1 MIKRTVALVG
11 AALLVSVVPVT
22 AHAAV
27 KKAKA
32 PLSCETRTF
41 TSSAGTRFNDPEDPA
56 AQLNVMSP
64 IIDSINSASCGQT
77 VRVAM
82 FSISDGEPGP
92 TFAAALVAA
101 HQRGVIVK
109 ALMDQHSDNA
119 TWQSMVTELGND
131 PKAESFAAL
140 CPGGC
145 LSHFT
150 GSYLHAKYYM
160 FSGGGDANKTVTL
173 SSANPTDSQA
183 TTAWNS
189 SQTVKGNVAFYNAYV
204 QYFTAMAK
212 GALNGPGP
220 LSPDYYDTTNGTS
233 ARKLSPPAYQWP
245 KARSKSDTWVD
256 FLNNITAPAEINI
269 AMFQWSSHGSSGDT
283 NYLQL
288 PKKLVSLAGTG
299 VKIHILMTASQVDD
313 SVQAYLAAHP
323 KNIDVH
329 DTSQGQDA
337 NGNALHYTHD
347 KYMAISGTYAGT
359 ANSKLVFVGSSN
371 WTING
376 MWHNDETDLKATG
389 ATAYNAF
396 LTDWQRQYD
405 RCCGTTTPRL
415 KAQQRAEGTARE
427 IPLDPR
433 QVLE

>member
-1 MIKRTVALVG
+1 MMKRTVALVS
-11 AALLVSVVPVT
+11 AALVASVPPV
-22 AHAAV
+22 AAYAAV
-27 KKAKA
+27 KKSKA

-41 TSSAGTRFNDPEDPA
+41 TSTAGAKFNDPEDPA
-56 AQLNVMSP
+56 AQMGVMGP
-64 IIDSINSASCGQT
+64 IIDSINGASCGQT

-82 FSISDGEPGP
+82 FSISDDEPGP
-92 TFAAALVAA
+92 SFAAALVAA

-109 ALMDQHSDNA
+109 VLMDKHSDNA
-119 TWQSMVTELGND
+119 TWQSLVTELGND
-131 PKAESFAAL
+131 PKAASFAAL

-145 LSHFT
+145 LSHYT

-160 FSGGGDANKTVTL
+160 FSGGSDANKTVTL
-173 SSANPTDSQA
+173 SSSNPTGSQA
-183 TTAWNS
+183 STAWNS
-189 SQTVKGNVAFYNAYV
+189 SQTVKGNVAFYNSYV

-220 LSPDYYDTTNGTS
+220 LSAGYYDTTNGVN

-245 KARSKSDTWVD
+245 RTRSKSDPWID
-256 FLNNITAPAEINI
+256 ILNNVKAPAEVNL
-269 AMFQWSSHGSSGDT
+269 AMFQWSAHGSSGDT

-299 VKIHILMTASQVDD
+299 VKVHILMTASQVDD

-329 DTSQGQDA
+329 DTSRGQDV

-347 KYMAISGTYAGT
+347 KYMTISGTYAGVKS
-359 ANSKLVFVGSSN
+359 SKVVIAGSAN
-371 WTING
+371 WTINAS
-376 MWHNDETDLKATG
+376 WHNDETDVKLTG
-389 ATAYNAF
+389 ATSYDAF
-396 LTDWQRQYD
+396 LTDWRRQYD
-405 RCCGTTTPRL
+405 RCCGTATLQR
-415 KAQQRAEGTARE
+415 KAEQRAEGVARE
-427 IPLDPR
+427 IPVDPS

>member
-1 MIKRTVALVG
+1 MMKRTVALVT
-11 AALLVSVVPVT
+11 AALAVTVPSVT

-41 TSSAGTRFNDPEDPA
+41 TSTPGSKFNDPEDPA
-56 AQLNVMSP
+56 AQMAVMGP
-64 IIDSINSASCGQT
+64 IIDSINGAGCGQT

-92 TFAAALVAA
+92 AFAAALVAA

-109 ALMDQHSDNA
+109 VLMDRHSDNA
-119 TWQSMVTELGND
+119 TWQSLVTELGND
-131 PKAESFAAL
+131 PKASSFAAL

-145 LSHFT
+145 LSHYS

-160 FSGGGDANKTVTL
+160 FSGGGDANRTVTL
-173 SSANPTDSQA
+173 SSANPTDAQVS
-183 TTAWNS
+183 TAWNS
-189 SQTVKGNVAFYNAYV
+189 SQTVKGNVAFYNSYV
-204 QYFTAMAK
+204 KYFTAMSK
-212 GALNGPGP
+212 GAVNGPGP
-220 LSPDYYDTTNGTS
+220 LSSGYYDTTNGAS
-233 ARKLSPPAYQWP
+233 ARRLSPPAYQWP
-245 KARSKSDTWVD
+245 RTRSKNDAWIDLLGNVK
-256 FLNNITAPAEINI
+256 APAEINV
-269 AMFQWSSHGSSGDT
+269 AMFEWSAHGSPGGP

-288 PKKLVSLAGTG
+288 PKKLVSLAATG

-329 DTSQGQDA
+329 DTSHGRDG

-347 KYMAISGTYAGT
+347 KYMTISGTYAGVKNT
-359 ANSKLVFVGSSN
+359 KLVVAGSAN
-371 WTING
+371 WTINAS
-376 MWHNDETDLKATG
+376 WHNDETDVKLTG
-389 ATAYNAF
+389 SAAYEGF

-405 RCCGTTTPRL
+405 RCCGTAAPRL
-415 KAQQRAEGTARE
+415 KAEQRAEGTAPE
-427 IPLDPR
+427 IPVDPR

>member
-1 MIKRTVALVG
+1 MKRTVALVI
-11 AALLVSVVPVT
+11 AALVVTVPPVA

-27 KKAKA
+27 KKGKT

-41 TSSAGTRFNDPEDPA
+41 TSTAGSKFNDPEDPA
-56 AQLNVMSP
+56 AQMGVMGP
-64 IIDSINSASCGQT
+64 IIDSINSAGCGQT
-77 VRVAM
+77 VRTAM
-82 FSISDGEPGP
+82 FSISDDEPGP
-92 TFAAALVAA
+92 SFAAALIAA
-101 HQRGVIVK
+101 HQRGVVVK
-109 ALMDQHSDNA
+109 VLMDKHSDNA
-119 TWQSMVTELGND
+119 TWQSVVTELGND
-131 PKAESFAAL
+131 PKAASFAAL

-145 LSHFT
+145 LSHYS

-160 FSGGGDANKTVTL
+160 FSGGSDANKTVTV
-173 SSANPTDSQA
+173 SSANPTGAQVA
-183 TTAWNS
+183 TAWNS
-189 SQTVKGNVAFYNAYV
+189 SETTKGNVALYNSYV

-220 LSPDYYDTTNGTS
+220 LSADYYDTTNGVN

-256 FLNNITAPAEINI
+256 FLNNVKAPAEINI
-269 AMFQWSSHGSSGDT
+269 AMFQWSAHGSSGDT

-329 DTSQGQDA
+329 DTSQGTDA

-347 KYMAISGTYAGT
+347 KYMAISGTYGGVAS
-359 ANSKLVFVGSSN
+359 SKLVFMGSSN

-376 MWHNDETDLKATG
+376 MWHNDETDVKATG
-389 ATAYNAF
+389 STAYNAF

-405 RCCGTTTPRL
+405 NCCGTTAPRL
-415 KAQQRAEGTARE
+415 KAQQRAEGEAPE
-427 IPLDPR
+427 IPIDPR